1 MWVDKALTQLRKWTK
16 NQKFKEYYRE
26 VTNDIALAAVGS
38 ANMEIYKQLKSNNPW
53 IVNKAAN
60 DILSR
65 FLPNIM
71 GENDKQV
78 VVKVEGMPTLGT
90 PDADD

>member
-1 MWVDKALTQLRKWTK
+1 
-16 NQKFKEYYRE
+16 
-26 VTNDIALAAVGS
+26 
-38 ANMEIYKQLKSNNPW
+38 
-53 IVNKAAN
+53 VNKAAN